1 MCLIWLHPDQTVVAA
16 FEVEHTT
23 SIYSGIVRLLDLA
36 LGSVTPAQRHLY
48 LVAPDAR
55 EADVRSQLA
64 RPAFSRVTEL
74 GIKYLPYGA
83 LKEHRENIAR
93 FGAGMKPI
101 EAIARML

>member
-1 MCLIWLHPDQTVVAA
+1 M
-16 FEVEHTT
+16 
-23 SIYSGIVRLLDLA
+23 
-36 LGSVTPAQRHLY
+36 
-48 LVAPDAR
+48 
-55 EADVRSQLA
+55 A

-101 EAIARML
+101 EAIARLL

>member
-1 MCLIWLHPDQTVVAA
+1 VI
-16 FEVEHTT
+16 
-23 SIYSGIVRLLDLA
+23 SGTGKKELFLECDV
-36 LGSVTPAQRHLY
+36 
-48 LVAPDAR
+48 AR